1 MSDRNSQEDST
12 SRLTSL
18 LPSSGGGL
26 QSRGSGGST
35 SKHTTTSL
43 LGLDRLAAR
52 KREENNDGIKR
63 SYRRIAA
70 ETPSLGPGLNREV
83 YQSQIDKRHNQQ
95 RGQRQYQPYPTAPGR
110 SKNPDA
116 YRDGSNHRESSERR
130 GNHGDYSRRSISR
143 PGDGDLHDNDR
154 RRNDSS
160 RSGHSYRDQQHG
172 QYHKNQ
178 SGMPPPLAVTPSTQA
193 STSNMRRRDRVDAAT
208 PRRQQA
214 DRSSV
219 VRATPATSRSSWE
232 ETPLVGPRDDDDL
245 KVLAKT
251 RPRGDGDDDFDRHF
265 YLDQEEGGYVLDS
278 NNADNGQADMG
289 RFLFENSKTRA
300 REQEMEQK
308 RQNRFNPRKSA
319 QDAAQEAWEENRLL
333 SSGAAVRSNVDLEM
347 TTEQDTNVTLLVH
360 QVKPPFLDGRVSF
373 STIREAVPTVKD
385 ASSDFAKMAREG
397 SAVLRHLRAN
407 KDKNTMRQKFW
418 ELGGTRMGDAVGVQ
432 KEEDEETKKD
442 QPAVTESGEIDYKK
456 SSGFAEHMKKQTN
469 GPASAFARNKTI
481 RQQREYLPVYSV
493 RDELLNVLR
502 ENTCVVIVGETG
514 SGKVCLVDH
523 LLCCLN
529 LPSSKTNMSPHI

>member
-1 MSDRNSQEDST
+1 
-12 SRLTSL
+12 
-18 LPSSGGGL
+18 
-26 QSRGSGGST
+26 
-35 SKHTTTSL
+35 
-43 LGLDRLAAR
+43 
-52 KREENNDGIKR
+52 
-63 SYRRIAA
+63 
-70 ETPSLGPGLNREV
+70 
-83 YQSQIDKRHNQQ
+83 
-95 RGQRQYQPYPTAPGR
+95 
-110 SKNPDA
+110 
-116 YRDGSNHRESSERR
+116 
-130 GNHGDYSRRSISR
+130 
-143 PGDGDLHDNDR
+143 
-154 RRNDSS
+154 
-160 RSGHSYRDQQHG
+160 
-172 QYHKNQ
+172 
-178 SGMPPPLAVTPSTQA
+178 MPPPLAVTPSTQA
-193 STSNMRRRDRVDAAT
+193 SGSNRRRHDRVDAAT

-214 DRSSV
+214 DRSSIL
-219 VRATPATSRSSWE
+219 RATPASSRSSWE
-232 ETPLVGPRDDDDL
+232 ETPLVGPRDDDDI

-251 RPRGDGDDDFDRHF
+251 RPGGDGEDDFDRHF
-265 YLDQEEGGYVLDS
+265 YLDQEEGGYVLD
-278 NNADNGQADMG
+278 NNSTNNGQADMG
-289 RFLFENSKTRA
+289 RFLFENAKTRA

-360 QVKPPFLDGRVSF
+360 QVKPPFLDRRVSF

-442 QPAVTESGEIDYKK
+442 QPAVTESGEVDYKK
-456 SSGFAEHMKKQTN
+456 SAGFAEHMKKQTN

-502 ENTCVVIVGETG
+502 ENNCVVIVGETG
-514 SGKVCLVDH
+514 SGKVRLVDCWLLSLIVSCSMTYWSPPH
-523 LLCCLN
+523 LTIN
-529 LPSSKTNMSPHI
+529 RQPSSRNI